1 MLTFFRRSWIGQG
14 MFAFL
19 DQATYSGSS
28 FVVTVLLARWLAPDE
43 FGAYSIAFAILLF
56 AGMFQTSLILEP
68 LSVFGVRN
76 YSDRFF
82 SYLRILARWQLGPT
96 LVIGVAVATIAI
108 VGSSLIPAPWP
119 GVTLGAAIA
128 TPAILAGWLVRRAFY
143 VVRKPASAF
152 FNSLLQS
159 IATLGTL
166 FFLVFLL
173 GASAL
178 TAFLALAIGA
188 ALGTA
193 VGWQRLRSSR
203 GINPSLPVDSREA
216 SRKHWVYGKWLAM
229 SSLFHWAMLYGYTLW
244 VALLLGLTDVAGLRA
259 MQALITPAAVLI
271 ASLGSL
277 VLPWFVGRY
286 DAQGMAWLQGSLLR
300 TGGLFAILCLLL
312 LSPVLFL
319 GPPIDNFL
327 YEAKYS
333 AYLWLIPYLVIAQVV
348 GTGSMALSLALRCL
362 EESQRI
368 FYSYVVAGISVLVS
382 GYPAVYWLGLKGIG
396 LSIIFSQVIFA
407 GALLVQWGSASTAN
421 TEPVVTQ
428 GETSVIGESVLT

>member
-1 MLTFFRRSWIGQG
+1 MMNFFRRSWIGQG

-19 DQATYSGSS
+19 DQAIYSGSS
-28 FVVTVLLARWLAPDE
+28 FLVTVLLGRWLAPDE
-43 FGAYSIAFAILLF
+43 FGAYSIAFAIILF
-56 AGMFQTSLILEP
+56 VGMFQTSLILEP

-96 LVIGVAVATIAI
+96 VVIGGATAAFVIF
-108 VGSSLIPAPWP
+108 GSSLIPAPWP
-119 GVTLGAAIA
+119 GVAVGAAIA

-143 VVRKPASAF
+143 VVRKPGRAF

-159 IATLGTL
+159 IATIGVLIL
-166 FFLVFLL
+166 LVALL

-178 TAFLALAIGA
+178 NAFLALALGA

-193 VGWQRLRSSR
+193 VGWQRLASIR
-203 GINPSLPVDSREA
+203 GPYPSLPVDKSEA
-216 SRKHWVYGKWLAM
+216 FRKHWKFGKWLAM
-229 SSLFHWAMLYGYTLW
+229 SSVFHWAMLYGYTVW
-244 VALLLGLTDVAGLRA
+244 VALFLGLTDVAGLRA

-277 VLPWFVGRY
+277 ILPWFVAQY
-286 DAQGMAWLQGSLLR
+286 DAQGMIWLRGSLLR
-300 TGGLFAILCLLL
+300 TGGLFATFGIFL
-312 LSPVLFL
+312 LSPLFVL
-319 GPPIDNFL
+319 GSPIDNFL
-327 YEAKYS
+327 YGAKYS
-333 AYLWLIPYLVIAQVV
+333 AYLWLIPYLVVAQVV

-368 FYSYVVAGISVLVS
+368 FYSYVVAGISVLIG
-382 GYPAVYWLGLKGIG
+382 GYPAIYWLGLKGVG
-396 LSIIFSQVIFA
+396 LGMIISQVILA
-407 GALLVQWGSASTAN
+407 GALLTQWRCASRAN
-421 TEPVVTQ
+421 TESAMMR

>member
-1 MLTFFRRSWIGQG
+1 MRIKWIGQG

-28 FVVTVLLARWLAPDE
+28 FLVTVLLARWLAPDE

-96 LVIGVAVATIAI
+96 LVIGGATATIII

-128 TPAILAGWLVRRAFY
+128 MPAILAGWLVRRAFY
-143 VVRKPASAF
+143 VVSEPASAF

-159 IATLGTL
+159 IATLGVL
-166 FFLVFLL
+166 FLLVVFL
-173 GASAL
+173 GASAF
-178 TAFLALAIGA
+178 TAFLALAVGA
-188 ALGTA
+188 ALGAA
-193 VGWQRLRSSR
+193 VGWHRLRSSR
-203 GINPSLPVDSREA
+203 GVYPSLPVDKRDA
-216 SRKHWVYGKWLAM
+216 SRKHWNYGKWLAM
-229 SSLFHWAMLYGYTLW
+229 SSVFQWAMLYGYTLW
-244 VALLLGLTDVAGLRA
+244 VALFLGLTDVAGLRA
-259 MQALITPAAVLI
+259 MQALITPVAVLI
-271 ASLGSL
+271 TSLGSL
-277 VLPWFVGRY
+277 ILPWFVRQY
-286 DAQGMAWLQGSLLR
+286 DARGMLWLQGNLLR
-300 TGGLFAILCLLL
+300 VGVLYTTLGILL
-312 LSPVLFL
+312 LSPLFVL
-319 GPPIDNFL
+319 GSPIDNFL
-327 YEAKYS
+327 YGAKYS
-333 AYLWLIPYLVIAQVV
+333 AYLWLIPYLVAAQVV

-396 LSIIFSQVIFA
+396 LSIILSQVIFA
-407 GALLVQWGSASTAN
+407 GALLIQWRSASRAN
-421 TEPVVTQ
+421 SAAVVMR
-428 GETSVIGESVLT
+428 GEASVIEESILT